1 MKTGKVKCHRIPA
14 DCSTVQYLRWSLRM
28 NFLAQTGQEKFF
40 SPVWVRRCL
49 ASSSERAN
57 RFPQFSHRHGN
68 GLSPATLNITLTKI
82 NRNILSL
89 NLNPLICF
97 PQGTFV
103 VMFIVGWLFLHF
115 DPRFYGWAC
124 RRSSNSG
131 FQWTNTKT
139 FDKNWIWFSKCNSLC
154 ILNYRFYST
163 LMFEQHFF
171 YLHNLFCLF
180 KVCWKFWT
188 YS

>member
-1 MKTGKVKCHRIPA
+1 
-14 DCSTVQYLRWSLRM
+14 M

-57 RFPQFSHRHGN
+57 RLPQSSHRHGN
-68 GLSPATLNITLTKI
+68 GLSPATFNITLTKSTETP
-82 NRNILSL
+82 SL
-89 NLNPLICF
+89 AFQRKQTNKQ
-97 PQGTFV
+97 QGASV
-103 VMFIVGWLFLHF
+103 EMFIVEWLFLHL
-115 DPRFYGWAC
+115 DPRFWGGAC

-131 FQWTNTKT
+131 FRWTNTKK
-139 FDKNWIWFSKCNSLC
+139 FDKNWVWFSKCNSLC
-154 ILNYRFYST
+154 ILNYRAYST

-180 KVCWKFWT
+180 
-188 YS
+188 